1 MQRIWQFFLDPRV
14 LAVIGLAALAGLL
27 FVGADALRIG
37 LVWAALVLALVLIA
51 WGVVWGLRRHK
62 ANQAAQSLEKAMDA
76 DAAKALKAA
85 TKAGKHDEV
94 AAVRERMAEAVKLI
108 KTSRLGETSG
118 SAALYELP
126 WYAVI
131 GNPAAGKSS
140 AVVKSG
146 LKFPFAESADN
157 VIQGIGGTR
166 HCDWYFTTEGI
177 LLDTAGRYS
186 VHEEDRSE
194 WLGFLSLLKKHRAK
208 APLNGVIIA
217 VSLAELGGNKP
228 EFAIDLARKLR
239 QRVQEL
245 TEKLEVFAPVYV
257 VFTKADLVAG
267 FVEFFEDRD
276 RAERDKVWGATLPYD
291 TSTRADAVEQFET
304 HFDELYQGLK
314 EASVARMSLHRGE
327 QLPPGV
333 LTFPL
338 EFAALKPA
346 LRTFINTLFEE
357 NPYQFRP
364 IFRGFYFTSAVQE
377 GQSTSRASERVAEQF
392 GLQLQSGTSAAVYSN
407 SGFFLKELFSRVI
420 FADKQLVQ
428 QYTSRNKLRL
438 RYASFFGGVLLLGAL
453 LAAWTWSYMG
463 NRELVAHVQADLIK
477 AQQAQDKRVDL
488 QSRLEALEILQ
499 DRLEQMQ
506 RYRQTRP
513 WSIGLGLYQ
522 GQAIEVRLKEE
533 YFAGLQVVMLK
544 PAAQAMSAYL
554 SDVNAHAAD
563 LRPLQRLA
571 DNAGAASDAPAAAP
585 AASGAVTSSTSV
597 PSAASVT
604 EGATGATTVSAANAI
619 VAAAPAAAGSQYTN
633 ASSTNVTEAY
643 NALKAYLMLGE
654 RSRLEPGH
662 MSDQLTR
669 FWRTWLDANR
679 GNMPREQLISKAEH
693 ILSFAILQMNDAA
706 FPQQDLNVSLVDQ
719 TRDNLRRVI
728 KGMPARERVY
738 AEIKARAA
746 TRFAPVTVV
755 RLVTD
760 ADRQVVAGSYAV
772 SGAFTREAWNGYVK
786 DAIKD
791 AANSELQSTDWV
803 LKTASSDDLTL
814 EGSPEQIQKALTQL
828 YKTEYVRE
836 WQKFMQGVSVQDFTS
851 FEVAVANMNRLG
863 DPSNSP
869 VGVLLKT
876 LYEQTSWDNPSALN
890 DRMAKGQQGFI
901 EWFKQTILGAA
912 PSPVAINMDVN
923 LGADKQ
929 VPMGPIGKEFA
940 MLNKL
945 MMPREGGEPVV
956 KAYLASLSK
965 IRSRFNQM
973 KTQGDPGPASRELMI
988 QTLGG
993 SGELAEALKLVDEQ
1007 MLTGLSDSARSTLR
1021 PLLVRPL
1028 MQAYAVIVKP
1038 TEAELNRVWMA
1049 QVFQPYQQTLAT
1061 KYPFDR
1067 SSRMEA
1073 SPGEIAK
1080 VFGSEGAVAKFVEQS
1095 LGALVLKRG
1104 DAVTAKTWADMGVRL
1119 RPEFASGLG
1128 AWIAPLNGQ
1137 TASGGG
1143 VSSGGGAAAAEAQT
1157 VFQMMPLASPG
1168 LTEYTIEVDGQVLR
1182 YRNSAASWNH
1192 FVWPG
1197 PGTPGVKISGVGFDG
1212 KPVEFFNEPGHFG
1225 LEKMISSAQRKRVDG
1240 QVFELRWPQGAV
1252 SVGVQLRIISN
1263 AATPAPSAGP
1273 AGGNAGGNAGGST
1286 SRPGALPSIIAGQDE
1301 AAPTAVVNKEGAAS

>member
-1 MQRIWQFFLDPRV
+1 MQRIWQFFLDPRT

-37 LVWAALVLALVLIA
+37 LVWAVLVLALVLLA
-51 WGVVWGLRRHK
+51 WGVVWGVRRHK
-62 ANQAAQSLEKAMDA
+62 VRQAARSLEQAMDA
-76 DAAKALKAA
+76 EAAKAVKAA
-85 TKAGKHDEV
+85 AKTGRQDEV

-217 VSLAELGGNKP
+217 VSLAELAGNKP

-276 RAERDKVWGATLPYD
+276 RDERDKVWGATLPYD
-291 TSTRADAVEQFET
+291 TSNKHDAVARFET
-304 HFDELYQGLK
+304 HFDELYEGLK

-346 LRTFINTLFEE
+346 LRTFVNTLFEE

-438 RYASFFGGVLLLGAL
+438 RYASFFGGVLLLGVL
-453 LAAWTWSYMG
+453 LATWTWSYMG
-463 NRELVAHVQADLIK
+463 NRELVAHVQADLLK
-477 AQQAQDKRVDL
+477 AQQVQDKRVDL

-522 GQAIEVRLKEE
+522 GQAIEDRLKEE

-554 SDVNAHAAD
+554 GDVNAHAAE

-571 DNAGAASDAPAAAP
+571 DGSDAPASASPAASSAAASVAVAPNAGAANADAVVANAP
-585 AASGAVTSSTSV
+585 TASGTPYA
-597 PSAASVT
+597 
-604 EGATGATTVSAANAI
+604 
-619 VAAAPAAAGSQYTN
+619 N

-643 NALKAYLMLGE
+643 NALKAYLMLGD

-669 FWRTWLDANR
+669 FWRSWLDANR
-679 GNMPREQLISKAEH
+679 GNMPREQLIGKAEH
-693 ILSFAILQMNDAA
+693 ILTFAMAQMSDPA
-706 FPQQDLNVSLVDQ
+706 FPQQELNVSLVDQ

-746 TRFAPVTVV
+746 TRFAPVTVA
-755 RLVTD
+755 RLVSD
-760 ADRQVVAGSYAV
+760 ADREVVAGSYAV
-772 SGAFTREAWNGYVK
+772 PGTFTREAWNGYVK
-786 DAIKD
+786 DAIKG
-791 AANSELQSTDWV
+791 AANNELQSTDWV
-803 LKTASSDDLTL
+803 LKTASADDLTL

-828 YKTEYVRE
+828 YKADYVRE
-836 WQKFMQGVSVQDFTS
+836 WQKFMQGVTVQDFAS
-851 FEVAVANMNRLG
+851 FDAAVVHMNRLG
-863 DPSNSP
+863 DPANSP
-869 VGVLLKT
+869 VAVLLKN
-876 LYEQTSWDNPSALN
+876 LFEQTSWDNPSALD
-890 DRMAKGQQGFI
+890 DRMARGQQGFI

-912 PSPVAINMDVN
+912 PAQVAINMDVN
-923 LGADKQ
+923 LGTDKQ

-940 MLNKL
+940 MLGRL
-945 MMPREGGEPVV
+945 MMPREGGEPAF

-965 IRSRFNQM
+965 VRSRFNQM
-973 KTQGDPGPASRELMI
+973 KTQGDPGPASRELMA
-988 QTLGG
+988 QTLAG

-1007 MLTGLSDSARSTLR
+1007 MLTGLSDSAHGTLR

-1028 MQAYAVIVKP
+1028 MQAYAVVVKP

-1067 SSRMEA
+1067 SARMEA

-1104 DAVTAKTWADMGVRL
+1104 DAITARTWADMGVRL
-1119 RPEFASGLG
+1119 RPEFAAGLG
-1128 AWIAPLNGQ
+1128 GWVAPLGGQ
-1137 TASGGG
+1137 PASGGG
-1143 VSSGGGAAAAEAQT
+1143 GASGGGAADNQT
-1157 VFQMMPLASPG
+1157 VFQMLPLAAPG

-1182 YRNSAASWNH
+1182 YRNGVASWSQ

-1197 PGTPGVKISGVGFDG
+1197 AGTPGVKISGVGFDG
-1212 KPVEFFNEPGHFG
+1212 KAIEFFNEPGRFG
-1225 LEKMISSAQRKRVDG
+1225 LEKMINSAQRKRVDG
-1240 QVFELRWPQGAV
+1240 QVFELRWPQGTV

-1263 AATPAPSAGP
+1263 AATSAQAPAP
-1273 AGGNAGGNAGGST
+1273 GGNDGSGT
-1286 SRPGALPSIIAGQDE
+1286 ARPGALPPIIAGQDE
-1301 AAPTAVVNKEGAAS
+1301 AAPTATASKEGAAS